1 MGDEKTTIAGVEIP
15 STDPVFLAIVT
26 VHILLGMACV
36 LVGAVAMLS
45 TKAPGRH
52 PTCGTL
58 YYSTIVAAVATA
70 SALSFMRW
78 AANYHLFILGVLTFA
93 AAYVGREAHRRRW
106 SNWTSI
112 HIVGM
117 GSSYILLLTA
127 FYVDNGKQ
135 LPLWKDLPPWTYW
148 TLPALIG
155 VPLIVWALLRHPAA
169 RRSWPA
175 H

>member
-1 MGDEKTTIAGVEIP
+1 MGNEKTTIAGIEIP

-26 VHILLGMACV
+26 VHILLGTACV
-36 LVGAVAMLS
+36 VIGAVAILS

-52 PTCGTL
+52 PAYGTL
-58 YYSTIVAAVATA
+58 YYWMMAAAVATA

-93 AAYVGREAHRRRW
+93 AVHVGREARRRRW
-106 SNWTSI
+106 CNWASI

-117 GSSYILLLTA
+117 GSSYIFLLTA

-155 VPLIVWALLRHPAA
+155 VPLILWAILRHPVT
-169 RRSWPA
+169 RRSRPA
-175 H
+175 R